1 MVLGVYLAGIVLF
14 VMAFSFT
21 RLSSSFGQV
30 MAIVQQAIRVIM
42 DSQLDDHEK
51 ERAARHAA
59 LQLLKQ
65 AVLII
70 LKGAITVICALLPF
84 WLADVLALQPW
95 DETMAFAL
103 RWDVL
108 LITTVLMLAGWL
120 FCRRWSSADP

>member
-14 VMAFSFT
+14 ILAFSVT
-21 RLSSSFGQV
+21 RLSNSFGQV
-30 MAIVQQAIRVIM
+30 MAIIQQAIRVIT

-65 AVLII
+65 AALIT
-70 LKGAITVICALLPF
+70 LKGAITVICALFPF
-84 WLADVLALQPW
+84 WLADALALQPW
-95 DETMAFAL
+95 NEAMTFAL

-108 LITTVLMLAGWL
+108 LITTVLMVAGWL
-120 FCRRWSSADP
+120 FWRRWSTTGS